1 MDLMELIKQRDNAAG
16 LDALAANFGLSRDQ
30 VEAVV
35 GAALPDVS
43 QRLERNMLSRG
54 GVADLVAMLGH
65 AHTGL
70 PQIGSEHGLAQG
82 NALLEQMFDT
92 RDGSRAVASR
102 ASYATGIG
110 DTVIKAMLPYII
122 QMVMSAFARRT
133 SGGLGDILS
142 KIPNLGGGPTPAPQ
156 GGGGGFGFPTGS
168 GTAGGG
174 SPLPGPQGM
183 PANIP
188 AGSNPY
194 GDLSDIIRKGG
205 SGTNVGGNPLWRI
218 VRSVI
223 GSALGLQSRGIMG
236 WIMRVV
242 VMRYGWS
249 LLGGVLRRM
258 LLRR

>member
-1 MDLMELIKQRDNAAG
+1 
-16 LDALAANFGLSRDQ
+16 
-30 VEAVV
+30 
-35 GAALPDVS
+35 
-43 QRLERNMLSRG
+43 
-54 GVADLVAMLGH
+54 
-65 AHTGL
+65 
-70 PQIGSEHGLAQG
+70 
-82 NALLEQMFDT
+82 
-92 RDGSRAVASR
+92 
-102 ASYATGIG
+102 
-110 DTVIKAMLPYII
+110 
-122 QMVMSAFARRT
+122 
-133 SGGLGDILS
+133 
-142 KIPNLGGGPTPAPQ
+142 
-156 GGGGGFGFPTGS
+156 
-168 GTAGGG
+168 
-174 SPLPGPQGM
+174 M